1 MTGRIEREE
10 LRQLVRQ
17 ALKEALGGAGAP
29 AASAPAGD
37 LVGEMRDALRRGRPA
52 KLAVAVATSA
62 DLDRFARAIAEAAG
76 AADLKAAIAAGE
88 LRFELAAGAA
98 SPPPPAAGQAKAASG
113 GTARIEAGI
122 LGEAR
127 LAEVARAHRKI
138 VVGNDVVVTPLAR
151 DRARELKVEIVR
163 QKP

>member
-1 MTGRIEREE
+1 VTGRIEREE

-37 LVGEMRDALRRGRPA
+37 LVGEMRDALGRGRPA

-98 SPPPPAAGQAKAASG
+98 SLRRHSQDRSRHPRRGQARRG
-113 GTARIEAGI
+113 GAG
-122 LGEAR
+122 
-127 LAEVARAHRKI
+127 
-138 VVGNDVVVTPLAR
+138 TPQ
-151 DRARELKVEIVR
+151 DRCR
-163 QKP
+163 Q